1 MVTDMLRAAAEQF
14 AKDPIGFLFTS
25 LLIVVMAIIV
35 WVVYVPAF
43 LEYYGL
49 IG

>member
-1 MVTDMLRAAAEQF
+1 MKQF
-14 AKDPIGFLFTS
+14 AKDPIGFLFGS
-25 LLIVVMAIIV
+25 MLIVVMAIIV
-35 WVVYVPAF
+35 GVVYVPAF